1 MTDVLNILIL
11 GLVSASIYAV
21 AASGLVVTYTTS
33 GIFNF
38 SHGAI
43 AMFSAFVY
51 WQLRSPDAWGLPAPI
66 ALVLTVFVF
75 APLLGVLI
83 DRLIMRRLHDA
94 SIITK
99 IVVTVGL
106 LVALIQLATVIWP
119 PDTVQ
124 ASLPLFFQGH
134 KVKIGSIQVPWHN
147 LIVFSVAIVVAIGLR
162 ILLYRTKAGVAM
174 RAVVDNRELAALN
187 GADPDRVSAL
197 SWALGSMLAAV
208 AGVLI
213 APILALDQVQL
224 TLLVINA
231 YAAALVGRLRSL
243 PMMVVGAIILGI
255 AREFVGSQYTATW
268 PDWITNYLTVDT
280 VPVIMLFVVL
290 LVVPQERE
298 SLLGAAQSRNRIPK
312 PTLRE
317 AVVAAAV
324 LVAVAWIAPTFVHGN
339 TLASLGYGVAL
350 AIVMLS
356 LVPLVGYAGQISLA
370 QLGFAGVGAVVMFKV
385 GSSGNPLALLAVVA
399 ITAAIGALI
408 ALPALRL
415 KGLYLALATMAFALF
430 LEKAVFTHVEHFKDG
445 DAAVARLHLP
455 GVSFDSDRANL
466 VLMALVFGLLGI
478 GIVALRRGEFGR
490 RLQAMKDSP
499 AACATLGL
507 DLTRTKLEIFALS
520 SAIAGLGGA
529 LLAGWRGKVGP
540 EQFSLLQG
548 ALPGLPVVLLA
559 VVGGITAVAG
569 ALFGGIVLAM
579 IPLVG
584 DAVPSIR
591 NLMTVLPGLVGISLA
606 RNPDGAVAEISAK
619 VRDRINRTGTKG
631 RHSGGSAPTVGS
643 HLTAEDANGRQPV
656 RVPELIGVGSRASPE
671 EIRTLDFELGLATGR
686 CHADSRDD

>member
-1 MTDVLNILIL
+1 MTDVVNILIL

-38 SHGAI
+38 AHGAI

-66 ALVLTVFVF
+66 ALVLTLFVF
-75 APLLGVLI
+75 APMLGIAI
-83 DRLIMRRLHDA
+83 DWLIMRRLHDA
-94 SIITK
+94 STITK
-99 IVVTVGL
+99 IVVSIGL

-124 ASLPLFFQGH
+124 ASLPLFFEGN
-134 KVKIGSIQVPWHN
+134 KVKIGAIQVPYHDF
-147 LIVFSVAIVVAIGLR
+147 IVFGVAIVVAIGLR
-162 ILLYRTKAGVAM
+162 VLLYRTKAGVAM

-187 GADPDRVSAL
+187 GANPDRVSAL

-231 YAAALVGRLRSL
+231 YAAALVGKLRSL
-243 PMMVVGAIILGI
+243 PMMVVGAIILGL
-255 AREFVGSQYTATW
+255 ARELVGSKYTTSW
-268 PDWITNYLTVDT
+268 PHWITSWLTVDT

-290 LVVPQERE
+290 LVVRQERE
-298 SLLGAAQSRNRIPK
+298 SLLGTAQSRNRIPK
-312 PTLRE
+312 PTMRE
-317 AVVAAAV
+317 AVVAAAA
-324 LVAVAWIAPTFVHGN
+324 LVALAWIAPTFVHGN
-339 TLASLGYGVAL
+339 TLESLGYGLAL
-350 AIVMLS
+350 CIVMLS
-356 LVPLVGYAGQISLA
+356 LVPLIGYAGQISLA
-370 QLGFAGVGAVVMFKV
+370 QLGFAGIGAVVMFKV
-385 GSSGNPLALLAVVA
+385 GSSGDPIALVAVVA
-399 ITAAIGALI
+399 ITAAVGALI

-430 LEKAVFTHVEHFKDG
+430 LEKAVFSNIVGFKDG
-445 DAAVARLHLP
+445 DAAVGRLHVP
-455 GVSFDSDRANL
+455 GLSFKSDRSNL
-466 VLMALVFGLLGI
+466 VLMALVFGLVGI
-478 GIVALRRGEFGR
+478 GIIALRRGEFGR

-507 DLTRTKLEIFALS
+507 DLTRTKLQIFALS
-520 SAIAGLGGA
+520 AAIAGLGGA

-559 VVGGITAVAG
+559 VVGGITAVSG
-569 ALFGGIVLAM
+569 ALFGGLVLAM

-584 DAVPSIR
+584 DALPSIR
-591 NLMTVLPGLVGISLA
+591 DFMTVLPGLVGISLA

-619 VRDRINRTGTKG
+619 VRERINRTGAKG
-631 RHSGGSAPTVGS
+631 RHSAGSAPALDGDEQQE
-643 HLTAEDANGRQPV
+643 AANV
-656 RVPELIGVGSRASPE
+656 RLPTLVPELVGAGGRATAAE
-671 EIRTLDFELGLATGR
+671 VEALDFELGLGAGR
-686 CHADSRDD
+686 CRADSGDD

>member
-1 MTDVLNILIL
+1 MTDVVNVLIL
-11 GLVSASIYAV
+11 GLVSASIYTV

-38 SHGAI
+38 AHGAI

-51 WQLRSPDAWGLPAPI
+51 WQLRSPDAWGLPAPV

-75 APLLGVLI
+75 APLLGVVI
-83 DRLIMRRLHDA
+83 DRVIMRRLHDA
-94 SIITK
+94 STITK
-99 IVVTVGL
+99 IVVSIGL

-134 KVKIGSIQVPWHN
+134 KVKIGEIQIPYHDLV
-147 LIVFSVAIVVAIGLR
+147 VFGVAIVVAVGLR
-162 ILLYRTKAGVAM
+162 LLLFRTKIGVAM

-187 GADPDRVSAL
+187 GANPDRVSAL

-224 TLLVINA
+224 TLLVLAA

-243 PMMVVGAIILGI
+243 PLMVVGAIILGI
-255 AREFVGSQYTATW
+255 SREFVGSQYAANW
-268 PDWITNYLTVDT
+268 PTWITNWLNVDT
-280 VPVIMLFVVL
+280 VPAIMLFIVL
-290 LVVPQERE
+290 LVVRQDRE
-298 SLLGAAQSRNRIPK
+298 SLLGATHSRNRIPN
-312 PTLRE
+312 PSLRE
-317 AVVAAAV
+317 AGVAALV
-324 LVAVAWIAPTFVHGN
+324 LIAVAWITPTFVHGN
-339 TLASLGYGVAL
+339 TLESLGYGLAL

-356 LVPLVGYAGQISLA
+356 LVPLIGYAGQISLA
-370 QLGFAGVGAVVMFKV
+370 QLGFAGLGAVVMFKV

-430 LEKAVFTHVEHFKDG
+430 LEKAVFPNVDSFKDG
-445 DAAVARLHLP
+445 DAAVSRLHVGGL
-455 GVSFDSDRANL
+455 SFNSDRANL
-466 VLMALVFGLLGI
+466 VLMAFVFGLLGI

-520 SAIAGLGGA
+520 AAIAGLGGA

-569 ALFGGIVLAM
+569 ALFGAIALAM

-591 NLMTVLPGLVGISLA
+591 NLMIVLPGLVGISLA
-606 RNPDGAVAEISAK
+606 RNPDGAVAEIAEK
-619 VRDRINRTGTKG
+619 VRDRFDRTGGKG
-631 RHSGGSAPTVGS
+631 RHSAGSTVDEKVTEPS
-643 HLTAEDANGRQPV
+643 RNGRLPAL
-656 RVPELIGVGSRASPE
+656 VPELVGADGPATAE
-671 EIRTLDFELGLATGR
+671 QIRVLDHELGLAVGG
-686 CHADSRDD
+686 CDADSGDD